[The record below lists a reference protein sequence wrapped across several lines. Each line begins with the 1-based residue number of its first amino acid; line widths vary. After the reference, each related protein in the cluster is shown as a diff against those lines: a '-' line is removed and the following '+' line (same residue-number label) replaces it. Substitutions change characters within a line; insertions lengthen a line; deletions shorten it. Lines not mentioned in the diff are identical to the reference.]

1 MGPSTSEC
9 VAVPS
14 DSMDESR
21 TMVIGWNGSREH
33 MSFMYVHRIEMGMSP
48 HERVTSRSGPHAVE
62 VIWKMGYGYLS
73 MMHRYLTRREG
84 RQTTGNVSLSNE
96 AWSWRQMDC
105 GGVLLP
111 RTYSTQAP
119 INLHKYG
126 DLQTAHL
133 ISRAECSSHRRKRS
147 TRCVHGSSWP

>member
-1 MGPSTSEC
+1 
-9 VAVPS
+9 
-14 DSMDESR
+14 
-21 TMVIGWNGSREH
+21 MVIGWNGSREH

-105 GGVLLP
+105 GGGVAPKDLLN
-111 RTYSTQAP
+111 T
-119 INLHKYG
+119 
-126 DLQTAHL
+126 
-133 ISRAECSSHRRKRS
+133 SSHKS
-147 TRCVHGSSWP
+147 PQVWGSSNGTPDK